1 MELERKEKRKR
12 LTFKGKVKR
21 VIRTIFRFFYN
32 IYAGI
37 KNAYSSLSKTGKLI
51 AKVWICIAIIILVL
65 LLVIGINKG
74 HTSKYEAFEEKM
86 NEAVI
91 KYYKAEEFYAYEKS
105 PIKLRVEELFDLNYL
120 DEKDLPDSSCT
131 GYSIV
136 YSTDD
141 DNTEIKSKSFLNCK
155 KYTTKNYY
163 KN

>member
-21 VIRTIFRFFYN
+21 VIRIIFRFFYN

-37 KNAYSSLSKTGKLI
+37 KNAYDKLNKTGKLI
-51 AKVWICIAIIILVL
+51 AKVWCVIAVIILVL
-65 LLVIGINKG
+65 LLLIGLNKT

-86 NEAVI
+86 NEAIV
-91 KYYKAEEFYAYEKS
+91 KYYKDEEFYANEKS
-105 PIKLRVEELFDLNYL
+105 PIRVKVEELFDLKYL
-120 DEKDLPDSSCT
+120 EEKDLPDSSCT

-141 DNTEIKSKSFLNCK
+141 DNTEIESKSFLNCK
-155 KYTTKNYY
+155 KYTTENYY